1 MCGREPGNPGGMT
14 AHDQEASR
22 TDQRVVNR
30 LVPVWLQEME
40 RHDADA
46 ARRAHSCWDEGTL
59 PEDIARDLAIW
70 VTARVTDTGFNEEE
84 GPDVTGPARI
94 TPADKES
101 VHRWLAERGHRV

>member
-1 MCGREPGNPGGMT
+1 MT

-46 ARRAHSCWDEGTL
+46 ARRAQSCWDDDGTL

>member
-1 MCGREPGNPGGMT
+1 MT
-14 AHDQEASR
+14 AHDQETSR
-22 TDQRVVNR
+22 TDQQVVNR

-46 ARRAHSCWDEGTL
+46 ARRAHSCWDDDTL

-70 VTARVTDTGFNEEE
+70 VTARVTDTGFHEEE